1 VEKKLY
7 GKRQV
12 RRMEMPRRK
21 RKELPKEFKHSPII
35 ETGLQKNVPDNI
47 PKHNELSKKLKL
59 DAVTQF
65 SKSKAI
71 TILSMFWNM
80 EMPEWLL
87 PYNYYKIMKEDDEDA
102 KAIMENKVRRSL
114 MENYK
119 FAMNWITKVVPK
131 EVGIFGAVKH
141 DHTLAALSKR
151 AMESNKPKNVIGM
164 VQDRR
169 DGEFKA
175 AGSIEDEV
183 NAEMDEYYE

>member
-1 VEKKLY
+1 
-7 GKRQV
+7 
-12 RRMEMPRRK
+12 MPKRK

-35 ETGLQKNVPDNI
+35 ETGLQKTIPDNI

-59 DAVTQF
+59 DAITQF
-65 SKSKAI
+65 SKSKAL
-71 TILSMFWNM
+71 TVLSMFWNM

-87 PYNYYKIMKEDDEDA
+87 PYGYYKVMASQDPDDEEA
-102 KAIMENKVRRSL
+102 KAIMENKVRRAI

-151 AMESNKPKNVIGM
+151 AVENNKPREVIGM

-175 AGSIEDEV
+175 ADSIEDEV
-183 NAEMDEYYE
+183 EAELNVYYENE